1 MYKRNAACNPQKG
14 FKKRRTQKGLEEEP
28 TIEPTTTT
36 KMKEE

>member
-14 FKKRRTQKGLEEEP
+14 FKKEEPKKGWRRKP
-28 TIEPTTTT
+28 TIEPTTT